1 PCLSRFPYPT
11 LFRSGVYVVQAL
23 ADLRP
28 RPAAVDLLS
37 DLVRRAREKV
47 VLFASAFAEPA
58 RVKGKE
64 LLLAEQSRVELLA
77 DRVVAARAGSVGLEE
92 CREVLVRAGGRRA
105 GFGDLLPKR
114 RILHLSRHELSRVPR
129 RCLRLADGALDI
141 HARGEREVQV
151 RLPVGDLLRHRVQPR
166 AGRVGEVAL
175 RAQAME

>member
-37 DLVRRAREKV
+37 DLVRLAREKV

-77 DRVVAARAGSVGLEE
+77 DRVVAARADRKST
-92 CREVLVRAGGRRA
+92 
-105 GFGDLLPKR
+105 
-114 RILHLSRHELSRVPR
+114 
-129 RCLRLADGALDI
+129 RLNSSHQI
-141 HARGEREVQV
+141 
-151 RLPVGDLLRHRVQPR
+151 
-166 AGRVGEVAL
+166 
-175 RAQAME
+175 